1 MISKIEIG
9 FFEKFFESSPGYV
22 LDFSNG
28 TFSTFVCDSVGIDIY
43 SEEYILKVEKKFN
56 SSSKMNILRYI
67 LRYEDPEL
75 TIKLLKDLIEYYE
88 LNSSYEYDFDEK
100 SLFKA
105 KNILNKYVADF
116 PQINENSSDERI
128 IDLINEINKSISEGK
143 PIFTLDRLHTLVHNK
158 LREICVLHNIEF
170 DKKDRMDQLL
180 KKYLKFLEDNYSF
193 KSDMS
198 KTILKQSI
206 SLLSEFNNVRN
217 NKTYAHDNSILNFD
231 ESLLIYK
238 SIVNTLEFISSIDD
252 DFTID

>member
-1 MISKIEIG
+1 MISKMEIG
-9 FFEKFFESSPGYV
+9 FLEKFFESSPGYV

-43 SEEYILKVEKKFN
+43 SDEYKIKVKKKFN

-193 KSDMS
+193 NSDMS

-217 NKTYAHDNSILNFD
+217 NKSYAHDNPILNFD

>member
-9 FFEKFFESSPGYV
+9 FFEKFFESYPGYV

-28 TFSTFVCDSVGIDIY
+28 TFSTFVCDSIGIDIY
-43 SEEYILKVEKKFN
+43 SDEYRLKVEKKFN

-67 LRYEDPEL
+67 LRYEDSEVS
-75 TIKLLKDLIEYYE
+75 IKLLKDLIHYYE
-88 LNSSYEYDFDEK
+88 LNSSDEYDFDEK

-105 KNILNKYVADF
+105 KTILNKYISNL

-128 IDLINEINKSISEGK
+128 IDLINEINKTISDGK

-158 LREICVLHNIEF
+158 LREICTLHNIEF
-170 DKKDRMDQLL
+170 DKKERMNQLL
-180 KKYLKFLEDNYSF
+180 KKYLKFLEENYTF
-193 KSDMS
+193 NSDMS

-217 NKTYAHDNSILNFD
+217 NKSYAHDNPILNYN

-238 SIVNTLEFISSIDD
+238 SVVNTLEFISSIDN